1 MLVVIFI
8 LSLLGALALRL
19 MELIFMAYPP
29 KRPNSHI
36 IDTEA
41 CSFVTSL
48 MPSENWV
55 VRDLTERDF
64 GIDKIFERF
73 ENGFATGELMAIQ
86 VKGTSHSKINLKFH
100 FPLIRRRFYTL
111 KCLQYLFF

>member
-1 MLVVIFI
+1 MLFVLWAIVSLTAYSISTDMQSNYVGCYLYF

-55 VRDLTERDF
+55 V
-64 GIDKIFERF
+64 
-73 ENGFATGELMAIQ
+73 
-86 VKGTSHSKINLKFH
+86 
-100 FPLIRRRFYTL
+100 
-111 KCLQYLFF
+111 

>member
-1 MLVVIFI
+1 
-8 LSLLGALALRL
+8 
-19 MELIFMAYPP
+19 MAYPP

-64 GIDKIFERF
+64 GIDKILS
-73 ENGFATGELMAIQ
+73 A
-86 VKGTSHSKINLKFH
+86 LKTDS
-100 FPLIRRRFYTL
+100 LL
-111 KCLQYLFF
+111 VN

>member
-86 VKGTSHSKINLKFH
+86 VKGTNLDT
-100 FPLIRRRFYTL
+100 PRRGPRNRPHPQATRR
-111 KCLQYLFF
+111 

>member
-1 MLVVIFI
+1 
-8 LSLLGALALRL
+8 
-19 MELIFMAYPP
+19 MAYPP

-86 VKGTSHSKINLKFH
+86 VKGTNLDT
-100 FPLIRRRFYTL
+100 PRRGPRNRPHPQATRR
-111 KCLQYLFF
+111 